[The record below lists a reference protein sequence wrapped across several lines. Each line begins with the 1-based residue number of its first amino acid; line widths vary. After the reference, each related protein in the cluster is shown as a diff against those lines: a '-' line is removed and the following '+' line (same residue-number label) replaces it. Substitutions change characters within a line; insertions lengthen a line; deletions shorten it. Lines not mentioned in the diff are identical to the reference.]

1 MSQAGIQVRTGKK
14 WRGSGSSGSIC
25 KVGGHGHKRLSWSMI
40 LHHSPNIRGKGK
52 HYLVQEEVTAAVE
65 ETRTCRAVEI
75 NQQGVWS
82 RWKEMI

>member
-1 MSQAGIQVRTGKK
+1 
-14 WRGSGSSGSIC
+14 
-25 KVGGHGHKRLSWSMI
+25 MI

-52 HYLVQEEVTAAVE
+52 HCLVQDEVKAAVME
-65 ETRTCRAVEI
+65 MRTCGAVGI